1 MKNAV
6 WKALLL
12 VVLVAV
18 LVGVGS
24 AREVVAEVNGEKVT
38 REELNLRL
46 GFWRTFFE
54 KQKVDFSGPEG
65 KEMLAKIEKE
75 VLQALIEEKLITQA
89 ATQQGIGVSEAE
101 VNAQLEALGLQKGV
115 GLDRELR
122 HQGMNRE
129 KLAELLQGQLLA
141 DKLYQ
146 RVTGKVEVTPEEV
159 KKYYL
164 ENKENLP
171 PESLESLAGQI
182 EAFLLN
188 QKKNECFAQYVQTLR
203 KQAQVINRLEES

>member
-38 REELNLRL
+38 REELNLRF
-46 GFWRTFFE
+46 GFWRAFFE
-54 KQKVDFSGPEG
+54 KQKVDFSGPGG

-75 VLQALIEEKLITQA
+75 VLQALIEEKLIAQA

-122 HQGMNRE
+122 RQGMNRE

-146 RVTGKVEVTPEEV
+146 RVTAKVGVTSEEV

-171 PESLESLAGQI
+171 PESLESLAGRI

-188 QKKNECFAQYVQTLR
+188 QKKNECFTQYVQTLR
-203 KQAQVINRLEES
+203 KQAQVVNRLEKS